1 MLAFLGEHLV
11 DLIERP
17 VRAAVLID
25 VLEGAGVVP
34 PATRATLDRMARR
47 GLLERVRLGREIA
60 FGLTDVATGVL
71 REATARVHALR
82 PFDPT
87 GNGWTLV
94 TFSLP
99 EKQRTL
105 RHRLRSA
112 LTWAG
117 FAPLRDGL
125 WIAPG
130 EVDLA
135 RALGPLSADLPAR
148 SVTAFR
154 ATDVAGF
161 PVSVAAAW
169 DVDAIR
175 AEHEAFVRRWSA
187 STAADSGPS
196 SLSVHT
202 MLVAD
207 WLALLRADPRLP
219 RDFLD
224 DAWPADRSVA
234 AYRARHTEL
243 SAASAA
249 GILGAGQRLNLARR
263 SALRTLPD
271 AVLGNSSTT
280 TTFLGSL

>member
-1 MLAFLGEHLV
+1 VSVLVDGQVAGRSARSRQPKQLVFAFLGEHILDV
-11 DLIERP
+11 SEQP
-17 VRAAVLID
+17 VRATVLIE
-25 VLEGAGVVP
+25 VLEGAGVTP
-34 PATRATLDRMARR
+34 PATRATLDRMSRR

-60 FGLTDVATGVL
+60 FGLTDVATEVL
-71 REATARVHALR
+71 REATARVHAVR

-87 GNGWTLV
+87 GNGWTIV

-99 EKQRTL
+99 EQQRTL
-105 RHRLRSA
+105 RHRLRSV

-135 RALGPLSADLPAR
+135 SALGPLGADLPPRA
-148 SVTAFR
+148 VTAFR

-161 PVSVAAAW
+161 PVAVQAAW
-169 DVDAIR
+169 DVDSIR
-175 AEHEAFVRRWSA
+175 AEHEAFVGTW
-187 STAADSGPS
+187 SGPPADLGTGVPS
-196 SLSVHT
+196 PLSLHT

-224 DAWPADRSVA
+224 DAWPADQSVA
-234 AYRARHTEL
+234 AYRARHAEL

-249 GILGAGQRLNLARR
+249 AF
-263 SALRTLPD
+263 SAL
-271 AVLGNSSTT
+271 VSG
-280 TTFLGSL
+280 

>member
-1 MLAFLGEHLV
+1 VTALADWHVAGPSARRRQPKQLLFAFLGEHVL
-11 DLIERP
+11 DRSERP
-17 VRAAVLID
+17 VRATVLID
-25 VLEGAGVVP
+25 VLEGAGVAP

-60 FGLTDVATGVL
+60 FGLTDVTTGVL
-71 REATARVHALR
+71 REATARVHAVR

-87 GNGWTLV
+87 GHGWTLV

-99 EKQRTL
+99 EQQRTL
-105 RHRLRSA
+105 RHRLRSV

-125 WIAPG
+125 WIASG

-135 RALGPLSADLPAR
+135 SALGPLGPDLPTG

-154 ATDVAGF
+154 ATDAAGF
-161 PVSVAAAW
+161 PVAVQTAW
-169 DVDAIR
+169 NVEAIR
-175 AEHEAFVRRWSA
+175 AEHEAFVGTWSA
-187 STAADSGPS
+187 SAATDGGLS
-196 SLSVHT
+196 SLSAHT
-202 MLVAD
+202 TLVAD

-224 DAWPADRSVA
+224 DSWPADRSVA
-234 AYRARHTEL
+234 AYRARHAEL

-249 GILGAGQRLNLARR
+249 AF
-263 SALRTLPD
+263 SALVSD
-271 AVLGNSSTT
+271 
-280 TTFLGSL
+280 

>member
-1 MLAFLGEHLV
+1 MTGLADVQGPGGTARSRQPKHLLLAFLGEHIVHLS
-11 DLIERP
+11 ERP
-17 VRAAVLID
+17 VRATVLID
-25 VLEGAGVVP
+25 VLEGAGVAP
-34 PATRATLDRMARR
+34 PTTRATLDRMARR

-87 GNGWTLV
+87 GHGWTLV

-99 EKQRTL
+99 EHQRTL
-105 RHRLRSA
+105 RHRLRSV

-135 RALGPLSADLPAR
+135 RALGPLSADLPPRA
-148 SVTAFR
+148 VTAFR

-161 PVSVAAAW
+161 PVSVPAAW
-169 DVDAIR
+169 DVEAIR
-175 AEHEAFVRRWSA
+175 AEHEAFVGRWSA
-187 STAADSGPS
+187 PAAAEGGPS
-196 SLSVHT
+196 SLSAHT

-224 DAWPADRSVA
+224 DAWPADQSVA
-234 AYRARHTEL
+234 AYRARHAEL
-243 SAASAA
+243 SGASAA
-249 GILGAGQRLNLARR
+249 AF
-263 SALRTLPD
+263 SALVSD
-271 AVLGNSSTT
+271 
-280 TTFLGSL
+280 